1 MDLSLIAGFII
12 CLGVLAIERRL
23 AKIESQLDM
32 WLRYIAQREEREREL
47 QPGPADVSAPS
58 TTV

>member
-23 AKIESQLDM
+23 AKIETQLDI
-32 WLRYIAQREEREREL
+32 WLRYIAQREEREQ
-47 QPGPADVSAPS
+47 QPDPVEGSAE
-58 TTV
+58 VARVR